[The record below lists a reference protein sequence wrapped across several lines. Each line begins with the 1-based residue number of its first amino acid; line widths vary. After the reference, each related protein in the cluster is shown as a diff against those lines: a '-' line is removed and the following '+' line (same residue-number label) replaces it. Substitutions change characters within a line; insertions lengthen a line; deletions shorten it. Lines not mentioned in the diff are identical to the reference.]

1 MKIKKWLALALSAVM
16 AVGVLTA
23 CGGGGGV
30 KSTTSENRVEAQLD
44 EGGVDIR
51 LTPDTTMNNVVRA
64 AAKNLA
70 SGSSQSAVRSTIMRE
85 MKWGLAGQLEN
96 AWNQLIGG
104 MGILTPHASFGLVG
118 VISSDQLEA
127 NQGEG
132 LLASYIGQHR
142 DKVSKMAPIN
152 TPEKFAAALL
162 LGVDGTIGMLSDV
175 TNDAVGVHYNVCGY
189 EVADPNGNDYWV
201 FAAQITIG

>member
-1 MKIKKWLALALSAVM
+1 
-16 AVGVLTA
+16 
-23 CGGGGGV
+23 
-30 KSTTSENRVEAQLD
+30 
-44 EGGVDIR
+44 
-51 LTPDTTMNNVVRA
+51 
-64 AAKNLA
+64 
-70 SGSSQSAVRSTIMRE
+70 
-85 MKWGLAGQLEN
+85 
-96 AWNQLIGG
+96 

-132 LLASYIGQHR
+132 LLASHIGQHR